1 MQSLEDIQTLPPSSL
16 SQTPFFTH
24 LLSSLPSLR
33 TQIKDAVTASTN
45 SWLLEIRNVS
55 GEVGRLALEAM
66 ETRSRRWRSRRE
78 REPLLKLSRVGS
90 SVEMVTNE
98 KIECKWF
105 SLIHILCIN
114 LRHTDDVLDNEKL
127 QVDFKPLYQ
136 CIHIYTALDSLE
148 ELQRSYQADRKVS
161 FRLVCIIFYV
171 IINLGP
177 IHSDIT
183 HPVNSI
189 VFTNSYPR
197 NCRLLYC
204 RVACLADNKGISE
217 RTRS

>member
-105 SLIHILCIN
+105 SLIHIPRIN

-161 FRLVCIIFYV
+161 FRLVCIIYM
-171 IINLGP
+171 L
-177 IHSDIT
+177 
-183 HPVNSI
+183 
-189 VFTNSYPR
+189 
-197 NCRLLYC
+197 
-204 RVACLADNKGISE
+204 
-217 RTRS
+217 